1 MGRGQHAMQDGSFG
15 RSAGGAMARGIL
27 LIVAAVALG
36 FFVLKIAGDEQT
48 FESKS
53 GVKENLAQVSTS
65 VAADPNEGG
74 TGSTASTVSTTTIP
88 PATPA
93 TTKVLVANGSD
104 VKGAARRA
112 SDLIAAAA
120 FQVATPTDATVQP
133 TSIVY
138 FVPGFEAMAKQVST
152 KLGISAVPIAI
163 PTPPPVADLAGS
175 HVLVVIGPDV
185 APRFAAA
192 P

>member
-1 MGRGQHAMQDGSFG
+1 MRDGSFG
-15 RSAGGAMARGIL
+15 RSAGGAMGRGIL

-36 FFVLKIAGDEQT
+36 FFILKIAGDEQT

-53 GVKENLAQVSTS
+53 GAKENLAQVSTS
-65 VAADPNEGG
+65 VAADSNEGG
-74 TGSTASTVSTTTIP
+74 AGSTASTVASTTIP

-112 SDLIAAAA
+112 TDLIAAAA
-120 FQVATPTDATVQP
+120 FQVATPTDATVKP
-133 TSIVY
+133 TTSIVY
-138 FVPGFEAMAKQVST
+138 FALGFEAMAKQVAT
-152 KLGISAVPIAI
+152 KVGISAVPIAM
-163 PTPPPVADLAGS
+163 PTPLPVADLAGS
-175 HVLVVIGPDV
+175 HVLVLIGPDV

>member
-1 MGRGQHAMQDGSFG
+1 MQDGSFG

-36 FFVLKIAGDEQT
+36 FFILKIAGDEQT

-53 GVKENLAQVSTS
+53 GAKQNPARVSTS
-65 VAADPNEGG
+65 VAADPNDDG
-74 TGSTASTVSTTTIP
+74 TASTASTVATTTIP

-93 TTKVLVANGSD
+93 TTKVLVTNGSD

-120 FQVATPTDATVQP
+120 FQIATPTDATVKP
-133 TSIVY
+133 TISIVY
-138 FVPGFEAMAKQVST
+138 FAPGFEAMAKQVAT
-152 KLGISAVPIAI
+152 KLGISAAPIAM
-163 PTPPPVADLAGS
+163 PTPLPVADLAGS
-175 HVLVVIGPDV
+175 NVLVVIGPDV